1 MLRKLSLVQT
11 SPSRHP
17 SYMTL
22 LAKQTDMICEQ
33 NAVWWEVLWRQRS
46 REGGLESQE
55 PLSEKATC
63 EFQRQMLHQQLKA
76 SHGGVWAARCL
87 DWTRCA

>member
-22 LAKQTDMICEQ
+22 LVKQTDMICEQ

-63 EFQRQMLHQQLKA
+63 EFQRQTLHQQLKA
-76 SHGGVWAARCL
+76 SHGGVWAARSL